1 MCVRE
6 RERKREK
13 EKNLMALFF
22 PTFFIYVG
30 IAAPTITA
38 SVVHRL
44 NWGVVFRRT
53 NSILNGASIYYHTFG
68 FPIPSVPQLALKE
81 LNCLNLTNANLI
93 NCDAA
98 NDLILITGRVL
109 NEKIRA
115 LNERIEAVSRV
126 IPSVSEQF
134 DGNRKKREAGRQRR
148 AVVGGENDNEAFCNN
163 IPRVPEQAGDAFRGS
178 FGLATDAQV
187 KTLASNICDLGKAS
201 RTITAAITST
211 REQFST
217 ITKNVDRRLNNLGT
231 LIVEV
236 NERVTDG
243 HRALEHLHGELDDAL
258 RRQENILRALYVS
271 NTVLVKLRNKLQT
284 LEAEVDMAEF
294 SVDNYRIGMGQLLT
308 GQLPPSLVSHEDL
321 QAAIALAQQKIR
333 TAVSDALLVETNPAY
348 YFLHG
353 EVTVTRS
360 TVNNYIYAMLAIPI
374 HSRVGGIMN
383 LYRVENV
390 PITFNSTSRAR
401 TRAENLPDF
410 IGVSPNG
417 AFYSEFSAT
426 EIATCKG
433 HDLLTCESER
443 SLFRSDTPSCAM
455 AIFSDMTQE
464 ITRLCNFSIELHP
477 KWTAITRLE
486 RDLYYIYSPHADSN
500 PGWQLMCE
508 GKTEANY
515 KPCSGCMQHVR
526 CGCALISQREFEIPA
541 RLCDASD
548 KDGVSFVPY
557 PRRYTINLPL
567 LTSLV
572 QDTRAIHYTGGHM
585 FTEEIPTTYNFAQ
598 PAQHAFERALERDQE
613 FAVDMKEY
621 IRAVDRESVVFETKA
636 AALLNEAREYTDK
649 IGASINESANELK
662 AMGFLASLTPKTA
675 TGAIAVGYGLPIVS
689 IIMLVVV
696 CCVKK

>member
-1 MCVRE
+1 MI
-6 RERKREK
+6 
-13 EKNLMALFF
+13 M
-22 PTFFIYVG
+22 
-30 IAAPTITA
+30 A

-81 LNCLNLTNANLI
+81 LNCPNLTNAKMI

-98 NDLILITGRVL
+98 NDLILITSRVL

-115 LNERIEAVSRV
+115 LNERIQAVSRV

-134 DGNRKKREAGRQRR
+134 SGKRKRREARQRR
-148 AVVGGENDNEAFCNN
+148 AGSRGSGGGDSDPDQEPFCNN
-163 IPRVPEQAGDAFRGS
+163 IPHVPEQAGDAFRGS

-187 KTLASNICDLGKAS
+187 KTLASNICELGKAS
-201 RTITAAITST
+201 RMISTAITST

-236 NERVTDG
+236 NERVTEG
-243 HRALEHLHGELDDAL
+243 HRALERLHGEVEIALD
-258 RRQENILRALYVS
+258 RQEDILRALYVS

-321 QAAIALAQQKIR
+321 QAAIELAQQKIR
-333 TAVSDALLVETNPAY
+333 NAVPDALLVETNPAY

-360 TVNNYIYAMLAIPI
+360 TFNNYVYAMLAIPI

-401 TRAENLPDF
+401 TRVENLPDF
-410 IGVSPNG
+410 IGVSPHSN
-417 AFYSEFSAT
+417 FYSDFSAT

-443 SLFRSDTPSCAM
+443 SLYSSDTPSCAM
-455 AIFSDMTQE
+455 AIFLDRPHE
-464 ITRLCNFSIELHP
+464 IIRLCNFSIELHP
-477 KWTAITRLE
+477 KSTAITRLE
-486 RDLYYIYSPHADSN
+486 RDLYYIYSPHANSAA
-500 PGWQLMCE
+500 PWQLVCD
-508 GKTEANY
+508 GQIAANY
-515 KPCSGCMQHVR
+515 QPRSGCLQHVR
-526 CGCALISQREFEIPA
+526 CGCSLLSPREFEIPA
-541 RLCDASD
+541 RMCDASD
-548 KDGVSFVPY
+548 KHGASFVTY

-567 LTSLV
+567 LSSLV
-572 QDTRAIHYTGGHM
+572 RDTRTIHYTGGHM

-598 PAQHAFERALERDQE
+598 PARDAFARALERDQE

-621 IRAVDRESVVFETKA
+621 IRTVDEESVVFETKA
-636 AALLNEAREYTDK
+636 AALLNEARQYTDK
-649 IGASINESANELK
+649 IGASINETANELK
-662 AMGFLASLTPKTA
+662 AVGFLASMTPKTA
-675 TGAIAVGYGLPIVS
+675 TGAIAVGYGLPIVA

-696 CCVKK
+696 CCVKR